1 MYSSKTQTIYMR
13 LILPMLLFLI
23 YNTTSIAQTGLYKC
37 TDFEFKS
44 EFDPSSNRSETDTK
58 ILILSFDGLESN
70 YFMWRMRDPD
80 NSSGEDIFFK
90 WNIKNK
96 VDATFNK
103 EENYVQTIYSA
114 KLELLGEEVSELQ
127 YLYKIDDV
135 TDKSL
140 TVIIHSPK
148 FKTRQYFYNLTIF

>member
-1 MYSSKTQTIYMR
+1 MHSNKKQTTIFLNILTVLLISIYSSS
-13 LILPMLLFLI
+13 F
-23 YNTTSIAQTGLYKC
+23 SQTGLYKC
-37 TDFEFKS
+37 NEFKFKS
-44 EFDPSSNRSETDTK
+44 ESNPASDRSETDTK
-58 ILILSFDGLESN
+58 ILTLSFDGIENN
-70 YFMWRMRDPD
+70 YFIWRMRDPD
-80 NSSGEDIFFK
+80 NKNGDDVFFK
-90 WNIKNK
+90 WNIKSK

-140 TVIIHSPK
+140 TVIIYSPQ
-148 FKTRQYFYNLTIF
+148 FKTRHYFYNLTKF